1 MKVPLNVFVEMDTRN
16 WFETVAATLS
26 RQREKEVTLAEAIDY
41 VSKSHWSKTMKRAM
55 DQRHVER
62 YGPALKG
69 TKLIRGKGLVKS

>member
-41 VSKSHWSKTMKRAM
+41 VS
-55 DQRHVER
+55 
-62 YGPALKG
+62 